1 MNLDVLICQLIW
13 ICFRN
18 NASFLFRVL
27 ETTEKKMFCII
38 LSFPVSA
45 QSFCRIE
52 KNETSND
59 NLNGLIRWDIHNTLT
74 IIGLSIAETFH
85 QLWFS
90 PDI

>member
-1 MNLDVLICQLIW
+1 MRETDVLFSKARIFYFLNWLRQ
-13 ICFRN
+13 N
-18 NASFLFRVL
+18 NVK
-27 ETTEKKMFCII
+27 EHD
-38 LSFPVSA
+38 
-45 QSFCRIE
+45 